1 MINADKDIAK
11 KKVERHLE
19 TVIAFFAAMYFCYM
33 ALLLVA
39 AQCFTT

>member
-1 MINADKDIAK
+1 MINADKDIA

-19 TVIAFFAAMYFCYM
+19 TVIAFFTAMYFCYM